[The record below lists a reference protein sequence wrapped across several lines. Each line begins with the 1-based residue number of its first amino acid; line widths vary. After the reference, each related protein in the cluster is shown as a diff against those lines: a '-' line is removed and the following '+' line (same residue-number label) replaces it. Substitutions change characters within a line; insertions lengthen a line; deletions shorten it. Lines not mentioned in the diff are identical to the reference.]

1 MRKTRQEEK
10 PDPPKPAKKM
20 EIKDIQNVI
29 DLMNENDLS
38 YFLLEQDGVTLKLKK
53 GAEEAAAAAPVFAPQ
68 PAAAA
73 PAASAAPASDDAAAS
88 ADKGEEISSPM
99 VGTFYRSPSPD
110 SDPFVKVG
118 DHVDEETTVCI
129 IEAMKVMNEIK
140 EDAKGIIQRIV
151 ADDATPVQYGQAL
164 FVVSPA

>member
-1 MRKTRQEEK
+1 
-10 PDPPKPAKKM
+10 M
-20 EIKDIQNVI
+20 EIPDIQKVI

-53 GAEEAAAAAPVFAPQ
+53 GIDAD
-68 PAAAA
+68 AA
-73 PAASAAPASDDAAAS
+73 PAPAVVTAPAPAPEPAPAP
-88 ADKGEEISSPM
+88 ATDKGKEISSPM
-99 VGTFYRSPSPD
+99 VGTFYRAPSPD

-140 EDAKGIIQRIV
+140 ADAKGVIQRIV
-151 ADDATPVQYGQAL
+151 AEEGKPVQYGEAL
-164 FVVSPA
+164 FIISPA

>member
-1 MRKTRQEEK
+1 MRKPRQEEI
-10 PDPPKPAKKM
+10 PEPPKPAKKM
-20 EIKDIQNVI
+20 EIQDIQKVI

-53 GAEEAAAAAPVFAPQ
+53 GVEVEAVPAPV
-68 PAAAA
+68 AAA
-73 PAASAAPASDDAAAS
+73 PAPAPAAEPAPAAIT
-88 ADKGEEISSPM
+88 DKGKEISSPM
-99 VGTFYRSPSPD
+99 VGTFYRAPSPD

-140 EDAKGIIQRIV
+140 ADAKGIIQRIV
-151 ADDATPVQYGQAL
+151 AEEGKPVQYGEAL
-164 FVVSPA
+164 FIISPA

>member
-1 MRKTRQEEK
+1 
-10 PDPPKPAKKM
+10 M
-20 EIKDIQNVI
+20 ELKDIQRVI
-29 DLMNENDLS
+29 DLMNKNDLS

-53 GAEEAAAAAPVFAPQ
+53 GAEEVA

-73 PAASAAPASDDAAAS
+73 PAPVAPPVATEAPAPAAP

-99 VGTFYRSPSPD
+99 VGTFYRSQNPE

-118 DHVDEETTVCI
+118 DHVDEDTTVCI

-140 EDAKGIIQRIV
+140 ADAKGVIQRIV
-151 ADDATPVQYGQAL
+151 AEDATPVQYGQSL
-164 FVVSPA
+164 FIISPA

>member
-1 MRKTRQEEK
+1 
-10 PDPPKPAKKM
+10 M

-53 GAEEAAAAAPVFAPQ
+53 GAEEVAPAPAPAPVIAAPA
-68 PAAAA
+68 AEAAA
-73 PAASAAPASDDAAAS
+73 PA
-88 ADKGEEISSPM
+88 ADKGEEITSPM

-110 SDPFVKVG
+110 TDSFVKVG
-118 DHVDEETTVCI
+118 DHVDEDTTVCI

-140 EDAKGIIQRIV
+140 ADAKGVIQRIV
-151 ADDATPVQYGQAL
+151 AEDSTPVQYGQAL
-164 FVVSPA
+164 FIISPA